1 MKAQDFIADR
11 LQACLPDGV
20 PPAYREIVSASFEG
34 SGANRKA
41 VADLIMIDGHPA
53 TVEISTWGLM
63 PQRYTSLP
71 GGHLSFEDGRWQRI
85 NPETLEPFPAQGD
98 FLATLTAPR
107 EGEERE

>member
-1 MKAQDFIADR
+1 MKAREFIADR

-71 GGHLSFEDGRWQRI
+71 GGALSFEDGRWLRI
-85 NPETLEPFPAQGD
+85 DPATLEPFPVQGEL
-98 FLATLTAPR
+98 FAALTAPR
-107 EGEERE
+107 EGEERD